1 MAAWRA
7 SPALCPPAR
16 IDGHGLRL
24 TLGMRMR
31 IRQTATIFLLVSLLA
46 GCAGLRTAPSP
57 ASQATVVLVS
67 IDALRADALG
77 SGSMPTLDAIA
88 ADGVRARWMNPS
100 YPTLTF
106 PNHYTLVTGLRPDHH
121 GEVHNKMRDAGLGA
135 FVSKQY
141 DKLDARWWSGGEPL
155 WATMEREGMSTAVL
169 FWPGSAVEIHGER
182 PSRWLPFDKAMT
194 VEARVQQ
201 VLDWLDE
208 PAAKRPRFIAAYF
221 DQVDVAAHQCGAHCA
236 EAIAAERD
244 VDAGLAKLRAGIAAR
259 SNGRRIDLVV
269 VSDHGMADVANG
281 NIRYLDDIVPAD
293 SIEFEDDGPIVL
305 VAPRPGREAEAMRL
319 LGRHDHSE
327 CWRRESLP
335 PAWHYGSNA
344 RIPAIVCQADE
355 GWLLELHSDQPFTQA
370 VKGEHGYAPES
381 LSMRATFVA
390 EGPGFR
396 RGVELPPFDNVD
408 VYPLLA
414 RLLGIR
420 PLANDGDI
428 APLLPAL
435 QP

>member
-1 MAAWRA
+1 
-7 SPALCPPAR
+7 
-16 IDGHGLRL
+16 
-24 TLGMRMR
+24 MR
-31 IRQTATIFLLVSLLA
+31 IRQAATILLLVSLLA

-57 ASQATVVLVS
+57 ASQKTTIVLVS

-77 SGSMPTLDAIA
+77 GGDMPALDAIA
-88 ADGVRARWMNPS
+88 ANGVHARWMNPS

-121 GEVHNKMRDAGLGA
+121 GVVHNQMRDAELGS

-141 DKLDARWWSGGEPL
+141 DTVDAQWWSGGEPL
-155 WATMEREGMSTAVL
+155 WATMEREGTPTAVL

-182 PSRWLPFDKAMT
+182 PSQWLPFDKTMT
-194 VEARVQQ
+194 VDARVQQ
-201 VLDWLDE
+201 VLDWLDQ
-208 PAAKRPRFIAAYF
+208 PVAKRPRFIAAYF
-221 DQVDVAAHQCGAHCA
+221 DQYDVAAHQCGAHCPD
-236 EAIAAERD
+236 AIAAERA
-244 VDAGLAKLRAGIAAR
+244 VDDGLAKLRAGIAAR
-259 SNGRRIDLVV
+259 SGRQRIDLVV

-293 SIEFEDDGPIVL
+293 AIDIQDDGPIVL
-305 VAPRPGREAEAMRL
+305 VAPRAGHEAEAMKL
-319 LGRHDHSE
+319 VGRHDHSE

-335 PAWHYGSNA
+335 PAWHYGSNP

-355 GWLLELHSDQPFTQA
+355 GWLLELHGDKPFAQP

-381 LSMRATFVA
+381 PSMHATFVA
-390 EGPGFR
+390 EGPDFR

-408 VYPLLA
+408 VYPLLT
-414 RLLGIR
+414 RLLGV
-420 PLANDGDI
+420 PALPNDGDI

-435 QP
+435 SR

>member
-1 MAAWRA
+1 
-7 SPALCPPAR
+7 
-16 IDGHGLRL
+16 
-24 TLGMRMR
+24 MR
-31 IRQTATIFLLVSLLA
+31 TTP
-46 GCAGLRTAPSP
+46 TP
-57 ASQATVVLVS
+57 ASQTTVVLVS

-77 SGSMPTLDAIA
+77 SGDMPALDAIA
-88 ADGVRARWMNPS
+88 ANGAHARWMNPS

-121 GEVHNKMRDAGLGA
+121 GVVHNQMRDARLGS

-141 DKLDARWWSGGEPL
+141 ETLDAQWWSGGEPL
-155 WATMEREGMSTAVL
+155 WATMERSGQHSAVL
-169 FWPGSAVEIHGER
+169 FWPGSTVEIHGER
-182 PSRWLPFDKAMT
+182 PSQWRPFDKT
-194 VEARVQQ
+194 LSVDARVQQ
-201 VLDWLDE
+201 VLDWLDL
-208 PAAKRPRFIAAYF
+208 PAAQRPRFIAAYF
-221 DQVDVAAHQCGAHCA
+221 DQYDVAAHQCGAHCA
-236 EAIAAERD
+236 GAIAAEHA
-244 VDAGLAKLRAGIAAR
+244 VDDGLAKLRAGIAAR

-281 NIRYLDDIVPAD
+281 NIRYFDDLVPAD
-293 SIEFEDDGPIVL
+293 AIDIQDDGPIVL
-305 VAPRPGREAEAMRL
+305 VAPRAGHEAEAMKL
-319 LGRHDHSE
+319 VGRHDHFE

-335 PAWHYGSNA
+335 PAWHYGSNP

-355 GWLLELHSDQPFTQA
+355 GWLLEMHSEKAFAQA

-381 LSMRATFVA
+381 PSMHATFVA
-390 EGPGFR
+390 EGPDFR

-414 RLLGIR
+414 RLLGVQ

-435 QP
+435 SVGE

>member
-1 MAAWRA
+1 
-7 SPALCPPAR
+7 
-16 IDGHGLRL
+16 
-24 TLGMRMR
+24 MRMTIRR
-31 IRQTATIFLLVSLLA
+31 IPASLSILLLLA
-46 GCAGLRTAPSP
+46 GCAGLRTRPSP

-77 SGSMPTLDAIA
+77 SGNMPALDAIA
-88 ADGVRARWMNPS
+88 ANGVRARWMKPS

-121 GEVHNKMRDAGLGA
+121 GVVHNQMRDAKLGS

-141 DKLDARWWSGGEPL
+141 ETLDAQWWSGGEPL
-155 WATMEREGMSTAVL
+155 WTTMERRGQHAAVL
-169 FWPGSAVEIHGER
+169 FWPGSTVEIHGER
-182 PSRWLPFDKAMT
+182 PSHWRPFDKT
-194 VEARVQQ
+194 TSVDARVRQ
-201 VLDWLDE
+201 VLDWLDL
-208 PAAKRPRFIAAYF
+208 PAAQRPRFIAVYF
-221 DQVDVAAHQCGAHCA
+221 DQYDVAAHRCGAHCA
-236 EAIAAERD
+236 DAIAAERA

-259 SNGRRIDLVV
+259 SNGRSIDLVV

-281 NIRYLDDIVPAD
+281 NIRYLDDLVPAD
-293 SIEFEDDGPIVL
+293 AIDIQDDGPIVL
-305 VAPRPGREAEAMRL
+305 VAPRPGHEAEAMRL
-319 LGRHDHSE
+319 VGRHDHSE

-335 PAWHYGSNA
+335 PAWHYGSNP

-355 GWLLELHSDQPFTQA
+355 GWLLELHADKPFAQA

-381 LSMRATFVA
+381 PSMRATFVA
-390 EGPGFR
+390 EGTDFR

-414 RLLGIR
+414 RLLGIA

-435 QP
+435 KNP

>member
-1 MAAWRA
+1 
-7 SPALCPPAR
+7 
-16 IDGHGLRL
+16 
-24 TLGMRMR
+24 MR
-31 IRQTATIFLLVSLLA
+31 IAIRRIPASLSILLLLA
-46 GCAGLRTAPSP
+46 GCAGLRNRPPP
-57 ASQATVVLVS
+57 AAQATVVLVS

-77 SGSMPTLDAIA
+77 SGNMPALDAIA
-88 ADGVRARWMNPS
+88 ADGVRARWMTPS

-121 GEVHNKMRDAGLGA
+121 GVVHNQMRDAKLGS
-135 FVSKQY
+135 FVSKRY
-141 DKLDARWWSGGEPL
+141 ETLDPRWWSGGEPL
-155 WATMEREGMSTAVL
+155 WTTMQRRGQHAAVL
-169 FWPGSAVEIHGER
+169 FWPGSTVEIHGER
-182 PSRWLPFDKAMT
+182 PSHWRPFDKTMS
-194 VEARVQQ
+194 VDARVRQ
-201 VLDWLDE
+201 VLDWLDL
-208 PAAKRPRFIAAYF
+208 PAAQRPRFIAAYF
-221 DQVDVAAHQCGAHCA
+221 DQYDVAAHRCGAHCA
-236 EAIAAERD
+236 DAIAAERA

-259 SNGRRIDLVV
+259 SDGRRIDLVV

-281 NIRYLDDIVPAD
+281 NIRYLDDLVPAD
-293 SIEFEDDGPIVL
+293 AIDIQDDGPIVL
-305 VAPRPGREAEAMRL
+305 VAPRPGHEAEAMRL

-335 PAWHYGSNA
+335 PAWHYGSNP

-355 GWLLELHSDQPFTQA
+355 GWLLELHADKPFAQA

-381 LSMRATFVA
+381 PSMRATFVA
-390 EGPGFR
+390 EGEDFR

-414 RLLGIR
+414 RLLGIA

-435 QP
+435 RNP